1 MSVKK
6 TYFSHSTV
14 LSCSMIL
21 LALLF
26 APLNAS
32 EAEKL
37 DSLTLTDFN
46 ADSPDLGWYVQNDNV
61 MGGRSEGGFATSSGQ
76 LIFSGNTNTDGGGF
90 SSIRTKPL
98 KQDLSAYT
106 GIRVKVKA
114 DGRRYTWGIQTD
126 ARWRGRRINY
136 WADFDTLADE
146 TSVIDIPFL
155 NFLPQFRGFK
165 LDGPELD
172 TSQITEFALYQ
183 YDKTDGPFE
192 ILLINVEAYMESQ
205 QP

>member
-1 MSVKK
+1 MPVKK
-6 TYFSHSTV
+6 TYFSHSIV

-32 EAEKL
+32 EADKL
-37 DSLTLTDFN
+37 DSLSLTDFN

-136 WADFDTLADE
+136 WADFGTLADE